1 MLQQEPRWMPLLKGM
16 LSVAG
21 VGGSPGKWQPRQ
33 SLVPANGVRGNVVA
47 DWELGIVG
55 F

>member
-1 MLQQEPRWMPLLKGM
+1 MPLLKGM

-21 VGGSPGKWQPRQ
+21 GGGSPGKWQPRQ
-33 SLVPANGVRGNVVA
+33 SLVPAKGVRGNVA
-47 DWELGIVG
+47 DWELGILG